1 MDHGHEGSEKVGVV
15 HRDEGRCI
23 GVEIVEVGTLVVSRS
38 RGSLGGCGDV
48 LS

>member
-1 MDHGHEGSEKVGVV
+1 MDHGHEGSEKFGVG
-15 HRDEGRCI
+15 HWDEGRCI

-38 RGSLGGCGDV
+38 RGCLGGCGDV

>member
-1 MDHGHEGSEKVGVV
+1 MDHGHEGSEKFGVV
-15 HRDEGRCI
+15 HWDKGRCI
-23 GVEIVEVGTLVVSRS
+23 GVEIVEVGTLAVSRS

>member
-1 MDHGHEGSEKVGVV
+1 MDHGHEGSEKFGVV
-15 HRDEGRCI
+15 HWDEGRCI
-23 GVEIVEVGTLVVSRS
+23 GVEIVEVGTLAVSRS